1 MFPIEQ
7 LARFEASNSAYRL
20 LKPWWDV
27 LTDYLIAAM
36 LVVAV
41 LAGLMQASSGRLVCL
56 PADCRPEI
64 NQSAQNVGYST
75 ASLYNPNSTSTSKER
90 KVLTNLQDRNQYDF
104 VEAECNQRAVHWFTS
119 YFPLIVFGEA
129 ILLLVVHNFWLK
141 WPYTAGMFECFLN

>member
-75 ASLYNPNSTSTSKER
+75 ASLYSPNSTATSKER

-141 WPYTAGMFECFLN
+141 WPYTSGMFESFL